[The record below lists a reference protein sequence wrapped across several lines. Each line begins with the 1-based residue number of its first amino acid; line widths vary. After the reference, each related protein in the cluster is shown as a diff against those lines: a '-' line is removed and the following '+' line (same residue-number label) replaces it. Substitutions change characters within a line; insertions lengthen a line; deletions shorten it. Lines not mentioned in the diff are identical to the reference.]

1 MPLTLDDVF
10 YALKNPIR
18 SAVGTAGE
26 IGRVLGNGRR
36 MESSQVSVPAR
47 EVVREVVA
55 PVVDVRMRAEELMR
69 KKNLTEAE
77 QLWLLNNGF

>member
-10 YALKNPIR
+10 YALKNPVR

-26 IGRVLGNGRR
+26 IGRVLGNVRR
-36 MESSQVSVPAR
+36 EPPQVSVPAR
-47 EVVREVVA
+47 EVVAA
-55 PVVDVRMRAEELMR
+55 PVVDVRTVAEGLMK